1 MRKSM
6 ALLVCG
12 TLLGCGGDQH
22 EAVTPYAQGQALLI
36 GPDKGG
42 TQARLDEVCEGG
54 AERAHEDCLTAMHA
68 CGSSDY
74 ADVVLDEGH
83 GVLDV
88 ICYPGNATVQDIG
101 SDPVDTATAGNHT
114 VLVFDDLD
122 DGVDVSGDVSLTGN
136 GAVVYGHGADVSVIG
151 GDLNVDKNNAIVRGV
166 RIEGDVTISKNNAQ
180 FAFCEI
186 GGNLTIAGNN
196 ATLAECV
203 VHGQVI
209 IDGNNAVFVRNEL
222 ASNSTLSGKNL
233 SCNANVAFD
242 DTESSDAASPT
253 PADAADSATTA
264 VVCSG

>member
-12 TLLGCGGDQH
+12 TLLGCAAKEQ
-22 EAVTPYAQGQALLI
+22 ESVTPYALGQALLI

-42 TQARLDEVCEGG
+42 TPVRMDEVCDGG
-54 AERAHEDCLTAMHA
+54 AETAHDDCLTALRG
-68 CGSSDY
+68 CGSRDY
-74 ADVVLDEGH
+74 ADVVLDEDR

-88 ICYPGNATVQDIG
+88 ICYPGNASVQDIG
-101 SDPVDTATAGNHT
+101 NDPVDTATAGNHT

-151 GDLNVDKNNAIVRGV
+151 GGLSVDKNNAIVRGV

-180 FAFCEI
+180 LAFCEI

-196 ATLAECV
+196 ATVVECV
-203 VHGQVI
+203 VHGQVL

-222 ASNSTLSGKNL
+222 ASHSTLSGKNL
-233 SCNANVAFD
+233 SCNANVTFD
-242 DTESSDAASPT
+242 DTESSAAAAAT
-253 PADAADSATTA
+253 PAVGAEPAP
-264 VVCSG
+264 VVCNG